1 MGWFPFF
8 IQLEGA
14 RGLLVGGGRVALR
27 KAEKLLPFGAQ
38 LTVVAPRICPPLAAL
53 PGLTLCRRAFADSD
67 LSPAPDFVIAATGDR
82 ALDRRIAALCRTRR
96 ILVNVVDDPAACGFY
111 FPALVQ
117 RGRLCI
123 GISTGGA
130 SPTAAAWLRQKIE
143 ALLPPG
149 FDGILDRLAA
159 RREAVKAEGGSEAK
173 RAERLQQA
181 FALELAAAE
190 APRAP
195 AAAWENA
202 GPGRV
207 ALVGAG
213 CGRADLITV
222 RGLRLLQQCRAVVYD
237 DLIDTALLDTA
248 PAGAERIYVGKRS
261 GRHSAPQAEIN
272 AALIA
277 LAQRGGLTVRLKGG
291 DPYVFGRGGEEALAL
306 QRAGIPF
313 EVVPG
318 HHGGHRRPGRS
329 GHTGHAPGR
338 QPRRTHHH
346 GAHAGRN
353 ARFFPL
359 GRAGG
364 GWNAGLSDGP
374 AAAAADRCRAAGG
387 RFAAPN
393 ARGRAFGRQRAAP
406 GRCARKPWRD
416 HRRRARGRRRSP
428 GCDCRGRR
436 ARDGTAEFP
445 IVNQQEKPLAG
456 GKVPLS
462 AALFFYTVTA
472 AAGRFLYCRGCG
484 SAALRPGAGRSRS
497 GSPGRYRRYTGGSRR
512 G

>member
-38 LTVVAPRICPPLAAL
+38 LTVVAPCICPPLAAL

-237 DLIDTALLDTA
+237 DLIDTALLDIA

-318 HHGGHRRPGRS
+318 ITAAIAVPAEAGIPVTHRGVSRAVHIITA
-329 GHTGHAPGR
+329 HTQDETPDFSRWAALAADGTLVFLMGLQRLPQIA
-338 QPRRTHHH
+338 
-346 GAHAGRN
+346 AG
-353 ARFFPL
+353 L
-359 GRAGG
+359 LAGG
-364 GWNAGLSDGP
+364 LPPATPAAVLSGGNAPHPAAVRASLGEI
-374 AAAAADRCRAAGG
+374 AAAARAAGVE
-387 RFAAPN
+387 AP
-393 ARGRAFGRQRAAP
+393 AV
-406 GRCARKPWRD
+406 
-416 HRRRARGRRRSP
+416 
-428 GCDCRGRR
+428 
-436 ARDGTAEFP
+436 
-445 IVNQQEKPLAG
+445 IVVGDVAG
-456 GKVPLS
+456 MELESSQVQKQ
-462 AALFFYTVTA
+462 
-472 AAGRFLYCRGCG
+472 
-484 SAALRPGAGRSRS
+484 
-497 GSPGRYRRYTGGSRR
+497 
-512 G
+512 

>member
-38 LTVVAPRICPPLAAL
+38 LTVVAPCICPPLAAL

-190 APRAP
+190 APPVP
-195 AAAWENA
+195 AAARESA

-237 DLIDTALLDTA
+237 DLIDTALLDTV

-318 HHGGHRRPGRS
+318 ITAAIAVPAEAGIPVTHRGVSRAVHIITA
-329 GHTGHAPGR
+329 HTQDETPDFSRWAALAADGTLVFLMGLQRLPQIA
-338 QPRRTHHH
+338 
-346 GAHAGRN
+346 AG
-353 ARFFPL
+353 L
-359 GRAGG
+359 LAGG
-364 GWNAGLSDGP
+364 LPPQTP
-374 AAAAADRCRAAGG
+374 AAVLSGGNAPHPAAVRASLGEITDAARAAGVE
-387 RFAAPN
+387 APAVIVVGDVAGMELLN
-393 ARGRAFGRQRAAP
+393 
-406 GRCARKPWRD
+406 
-416 HRRRARGRRRSP
+416 
-428 GCDCRGRR
+428 
-436 ARDGTAEFP
+436 FP
-445 IVNQQEKPLAG
+445 
-456 GKVPLS
+456 S
-462 AALFFYTVTA
+462 
-472 AAGRFLYCRGCG
+472 
-484 SAALRPGAGRSRS
+484 
-497 GSPGRYRRYTGGSRR
+497 
-512 G
+512 

>member
-38 LTVVAPRICPPLAAL
+38 LTVVAPCICPPLAAL

-82 ALDRRIAALCRTRR
+82 ALDRRIAALCRARR

-190 APRAP
+190 APHAP
-195 AAAWENA
+195 AAARENA

-237 DLIDTALLDTA
+237 DLIDTALLDTV

-318 HHGGHRRPGRS
+318 ITAAIAVPAEAGIPVTHRGVSRAVHIITA
-329 GHTGHAPGR
+329 HTQDETPDFSRWAALAADGTLVFLMGLQRLPQIA
-338 QPRRTHHH
+338 
-346 GAHAGRN
+346 AG
-353 ARFFPL
+353 L
-359 GRAGG
+359 LAGG
-364 GWNAGLSDGP
+364 LPPQTP
-374 AAAAADRCRAAGG
+374 AAVLSGGNAPHPAAVRASLGEITDAARAAGVE
-387 RFAAPN
+387 AP
-393 ARGRAFGRQRAAP
+393 AVIVVGDVAGMELL
-406 GRCARKPWRD
+406 
-416 HRRRARGRRRSP
+416 HSP
-428 GCDCRGRR
+428 
-436 ARDGTAEFP
+436 
-445 IVNQQEKPLAG
+445 
-456 GKVPLS
+456 S
-462 AALFFYTVTA
+462 
-472 AAGRFLYCRGCG
+472 
-484 SAALRPGAGRSRS
+484 
-497 GSPGRYRRYTGGSRR
+497 
-512 G
+512 

>member
-38 LTVVAPRICPPLAAL
+38 LTVVAPCICPPLAAL

-190 APRAP
+190 APHAP
-195 AAAWENA
+195 AAARENA

-318 HHGGHRRPGRS
+318 ITAAIAVPAEAGIPVTHRGVSRAVHIITA
-329 GHTGHAPGR
+329 HTQDETPDFSRWAALAADGTLVFLMGLQRLPQIA
-338 QPRRTHHH
+338 
-346 GAHAGRN
+346 AG
-353 ARFFPL
+353 L
-359 GRAGG
+359 LAGG
-364 GWNAGLSDGP
+364 LPPQTP
-374 AAAAADRCRAAGG
+374 AAVLSGGNAPHPAAVRANLGEITDAARAAGVE
-387 RFAAPN
+387 APAVIVVGDVAGMELLN
-393 ARGRAFGRQRAAP
+393 
-406 GRCARKPWRD
+406 
-416 HRRRARGRRRSP
+416 
-428 GCDCRGRR
+428 
-436 ARDGTAEFP
+436 FP
-445 IVNQQEKPLAG
+445 
-456 GKVPLS
+456 S
-462 AALFFYTVTA
+462 
-472 AAGRFLYCRGCG
+472 
-484 SAALRPGAGRSRS
+484 
-497 GSPGRYRRYTGGSRR
+497 
-512 G
+512 

>member
-8 IQLEGA
+8 IQLEGT

-38 LTVVAPRICPPLAAL
+38 LTVVAPCICPPLAAL

-82 ALDRRIAALCRTRR
+82 ALDRRIAALCRARR

-149 FDGILDRLAA
+149 FDGILGRLAA

-190 APRAP
+190 APHAP
-195 AAAWENA
+195 AAARENA

-237 DLIDTALLDTA
+237 DLIDSALLDTA

-318 HHGGHRRPGRS
+318 ITAAIAVPAEAGIPVTHRGVSRAVHIITA
-329 GHTGHAPGR
+329 HTQDETPDFSRWAALAADGTLVFLMGLQRLPQIA
-338 QPRRTHHH
+338 
-346 GAHAGRN
+346 AG
-353 ARFFPL
+353 L
-359 GRAGG
+359 LAGG
-364 GWNAGLSDGP
+364 LPPQTPAAVLSGGNAPHPAAVRASLGEI
-374 AAAAADRCRAAGG
+374 AAAARAAGVE
-387 RFAAPN
+387 AP
-393 ARGRAFGRQRAAP
+393 AVIVVGDVAGMELL
-406 GRCARKPWRD
+406 
-416 HRRRARGRRRSP
+416 HSP
-428 GCDCRGRR
+428 
-436 ARDGTAEFP
+436 
-445 IVNQQEKPLAG
+445 
-456 GKVPLS
+456 S
-462 AALFFYTVTA
+462 
-472 AAGRFLYCRGCG
+472 
-484 SAALRPGAGRSRS
+484 
-497 GSPGRYRRYTGGSRR
+497 
-512 G
+512 

>member
-38 LTVVAPRICPPLAAL
+38 LTVVAPCICPPLAAL

-190 APRAP
+190 APHAP
-195 AAAWENA
+195 AAARENA

-318 HHGGHRRPGRS
+318 ITAAIAVPAEAGIPVTHRSVSRAVHIITA
-329 GHTGHAPGR
+329 HTQDETPDFSRWAALAADGTLVFLMGLQRLPQIA
-338 QPRRTHHH
+338 
-346 GAHAGRN
+346 AG
-353 ARFFPL
+353 L
-359 GRAGG
+359 LAGG
-364 GWNAGLSDGP
+364 LPPQTP
-374 AAAAADRCRAAGG
+374 AAVLSGGNAPHPAAVRANLGEITDAARAAGVE
-387 RFAAPN
+387 APAVIVVGDVAGMELLN
-393 ARGRAFGRQRAAP
+393 
-406 GRCARKPWRD
+406 
-416 HRRRARGRRRSP
+416 
-428 GCDCRGRR
+428 
-436 ARDGTAEFP
+436 FP
-445 IVNQQEKPLAG
+445 
-456 GKVPLS
+456 S
-462 AALFFYTVTA
+462 
-472 AAGRFLYCRGCG
+472 
-484 SAALRPGAGRSRS
+484 
-497 GSPGRYRRYTGGSRR
+497 
-512 G
+512 